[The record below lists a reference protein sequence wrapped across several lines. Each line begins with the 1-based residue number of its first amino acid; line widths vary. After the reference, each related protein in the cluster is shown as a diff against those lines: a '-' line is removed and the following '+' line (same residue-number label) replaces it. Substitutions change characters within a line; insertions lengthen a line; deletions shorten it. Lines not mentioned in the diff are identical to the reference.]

1 MAAGLAAQD
10 ASEMSD
16 DHRGPPGRR
25 PGPAR
30 GGNPGFRGRP
40 ARNDRD
46 RQGGP
51 PPHRPGDIDEAV
63 LYGVHPVIEALRNP
77 RRRHR
82 RLLATE
88 NALKRLQEEVGDLPV
103 EPELVRPS
111 EIDRLLTPD
120 SVHQGLYLVCDPLPS
135 PGLDSLPDDAI
146 VLALDQITD
155 PHNVGAILR
164 SAAAFAASAVIVTI
178 RHSPAATGVL
188 AKSASGAL
196 EHVPLIAVRNLGDA
210 LDELG
215 KRGFLRIGFD
225 SDGEVAFD
233 DVTLRRPLVMV
244 MGAEGKGLRQRT
256 RDLCD
261 QVARLEVPGTI
272 TSLNVSNATAI
283 ALYAASRR
291 R

>member
-1 MAAGLAAQD
+1 MAPPFRPKQARP
-10 ASEMSD
+10 AS
-16 DHRGPPGRR
+16 GR
-25 PGPAR
+25 PGAPRRA
-30 GGNPGFRGRP
+30 
-40 ARNDRD
+40 
-46 RQGGP
+46 GGP

-63 LYGVHPVIEALRNP
+63 LYGVHPVVEALRNP
-77 RRRHR
+77 ERRHR

-88 NALKRLQEEVGDLPV
+88 NGLRRLQEVVGTLPL
-103 EPELVRPS
+103 EPEIVRPS

-135 PGLDSLPDDAI
+135 PELDDLADDAV

-164 SAAAFAASAVIVTI
+164 SAAAFGAAAVIVTI

-196 EHVPLIAVRNLGDA
+196 EHVPVISVRNLGDA
-210 LDELG
+210 LETLG

-225 SDGEVAFD
+225 SDGDVALD
-233 DVTLRRPLVMV
+233 EVTLKRPLVMV

-256 RDLCD
+256 REMCD
-261 QVARLEVPGTI
+261 HVARLEVPGAI

-283 ALYAASRR
+283 ALYVASRR
-291 R
+291 

>member
-1 MAAGLAAQD
+1 
-10 ASEMSD
+10 
-16 DHRGPPGRR
+16 
-25 PGPAR
+25 
-30 GGNPGFRGRP
+30 
-40 ARNDRD
+40 
-46 RQGGP
+46 
-51 PPHRPGDIDEAV
+51 
-63 LYGVHPVIEALRNP
+63 
-77 RRRHR
+77 
-82 RLLATE
+82 
-88 NALKRLQEEVGDLPV
+88 
-103 EPELVRPS
+103 
-111 EIDRLLTPD
+111 
-120 SVHQGLYLVCDPLPS
+120 
-135 PGLDSLPDDAI
+135 
-146 VLALDQITD
+146 
-155 PHNVGAILR
+155 
-164 SAAAFAASAVIVTI
+164 
-178 RHSPAATGVL
+178 
-188 AKSASGAL
+188 
-196 EHVPLIAVRNLGDA
+196 VRNLGDA

>member
-1 MAAGLAAQD
+1 MAPPFRPKQARPAGN
-10 ASEMSD
+10 
-16 DHRGPPGRR
+16 R
-25 PGPAR
+25 PGGHAR
-30 GGNPGFRGRP
+30 RAG
-40 ARNDRD
+40 A
-46 RQGGP
+46 P

-63 LYGVHPVIEALRNP
+63 LYGVHPVVEALRNP
-77 RRRHR
+77 HRRFR

-88 NALKRLQEEVGDLPV
+88 NALRRLREEIGDLPV
-103 EPELVRPS
+103 EAELVRPS

-120 SVHQGLYLVCDPLPS
+120 SVHQGLYLVCEPLPS
-135 PGLDSLPDDAI
+135 PDLDSLPDDAV

-164 SAAAFAASAVIVTI
+164 SAAAFGAAAVIVTI

-196 EHVPLIAVRNLGDA
+196 EHVPLVTVRNLGDA
-210 LDELG
+210 LETLG
-215 KRGFLRIGFD
+215 KRGFLRLGFD
-225 SDGEVAFD
+225 SEGDVALEEVA
-233 DVTLRRPLVMV
+233 LRRPLVMV

-256 RDLCD
+256 RELCD
-261 QVARLEVPGTI
+261 HVARLEVPGAI

>member
-1 MAAGLAAQD
+1 MPAPSRPKSG
-10 ASEMSD
+10 
-16 DHRGPPGRR
+16 RPGGFGPGRFQR
-25 PGPAR
+25 R
-30 GGNPGFRGRP
+30 E
-40 ARNDRD
+40 D
-46 RQGGP
+46 GP
-51 PPHRPGDIDEAV
+51 PPYRPGDIDEAV

-77 RRRHR
+77 LRRFR

-88 NALKRLQEEVGDLPV
+88 NALRRLQEEVGDLPL
-103 EPELVRPS
+103 EATLVRPS

-135 PGLDSLPDDAI
+135 PGLDTLPDDAV

-164 SAAAFAASAVIVTI
+164 SAAAFGAAAVIVTI

-210 LDELG
+210 LQELG
-215 KRGFLRIGFD
+215 KRGFQRIGFD
-225 SDGEVAFD
+225 SDGETTFD
-233 DVTLRRPLVMV
+233 SIALRRPLVMV
-244 MGAEGKGLRQRT
+244 MGAEGKGLRQRS
-256 RDLCD
+256 RELCD
-261 QVARLEVPGTI
+261 HVARLEVPGAI

-283 ALYAASRR
+283 ALYVASRR
-291 R
+291 G

>member
-1 MAAGLAAQD
+1 MAPPFRPKQARPAG
-10 ASEMSD
+10 
-16 DHRGPPGRR
+16 GR
-25 PGPAR
+25 PGSAR
-30 GGNPGFRGRP
+30 G
-40 ARNDRD
+40 A
-46 RQGGP
+46 GGP

-63 LYGVHPVIEALRNP
+63 LYGVHPVVEALRNP
-77 RRRHR
+77 QRRHR

-88 NALKRLQEEVGDLPV
+88 NGLRRLQEVVGTLPL
-103 EPELVRPS
+103 EAEIVRPS

-135 PGLDSLPDDAI
+135 PELDSLPDDAV

-164 SAAAFAASAVIVTI
+164 SAAAFGAAAVIVTI

-196 EHVPLIAVRNLGDA
+196 EHVPLISVRNLGDA
-210 LDELG
+210 LETLG
-215 KRGFLRIGFD
+215 KRGFQRIGFD
-225 SDGEVAFD
+225 SDGDVALD
-233 DVTLRRPLVMV
+233 DVALKRPLIMV

-256 RDLCD
+256 RELCD
-261 QVARLEVPGTI
+261 HVARLEVPGAI

-283 ALYAASRR
+283 ALYVASRR
-291 R
+291 

>member
-1 MAAGLAAQD
+1 MAPPFRPKHARPAG
-10 ASEMSD
+10 
-16 DHRGPPGRR
+16 GR
-25 PGPAR
+25 PGGPRRA
-30 GGNPGFRGRP
+30 
-40 ARNDRD
+40 
-46 RQGGP
+46 GGP

-63 LYGVHPVIEALRNP
+63 LYGVHPVVEALRNP
-77 RRRHR
+77 QRRHK

-88 NALKRLQEEVGDLPV
+88 NALRRLQELVGTTLPV
-103 EPELVRPS
+103 EPEIVRPS

-120 SVHQGLYLVCDPLPS
+120 SVHQGLYLICEPLPS
-135 PGLDSLPDDAI
+135 PDLDSLPDDAV

-164 SAAAFAASAVIVTI
+164 SAAAFGAAAVIVTI

-210 LDELG
+210 LETLG

-225 SDGEVAFD
+225 SDGDVALD
-233 DVTLRRPLVMV
+233 DVALRRPLVMA
-244 MGAEGKGLRQRT
+244 MGAEGKGLRQRS
-256 RDLCD
+256 RELCD
-261 QVARLEVPGTI
+261 HVARLEVPGAI

-283 ALYAASRR
+283 ALYVASRR

>member
-1 MAAGLAAQD
+1 MRFALVNRAAPWHGTPINLENAMAPPFRPKQARPAG
-10 ASEMSD
+10 
-16 DHRGPPGRR
+16 GR
-25 PGPAR
+25 PGAAR
-30 GGNPGFRGRP
+30 RTGS
-40 ARNDRD
+40 
-46 RQGGP
+46 P

-63 LYGVHPVIEALRNP
+63 LYGVHPVVEALRNP
-77 RRRHR
+77 QRRHR

-88 NALKRLQEEVGDLPV
+88 NGLRRLQDEVGTLPL
-103 EPELVRPS
+103 EAEIVRPS

-135 PGLDSLPDDAI
+135 PELESLPDDAI

-164 SAAAFAASAVIVTI
+164 SAAAFGAAAVIVTV

-210 LDELG
+210 LDTLG
-215 KRGFLRIGFD
+215 GRGFLRIGFD
-225 SDGEVAFD
+225 SDGDVALD
-233 DVTLRRPLVMV
+233 AVTLKRPLVMV

-256 RDLCD
+256 RELCD
-261 QVARLEVPGTI
+261 HVARLEVPGAI

-283 ALYAASRR
+283 ALYVASRR
-291 R
+291 

>member
-1 MAAGLAAQD
+1 MAPPFRPKQARPAGN
-10 ASEMSD
+10 
-16 DHRGPPGRR
+16 R
-25 PGPAR
+25 PGGHAR
-30 GGNPGFRGRP
+30 RAG
-40 ARNDRD
+40 A
-46 RQGGP
+46 P
-51 PPHRPGDIDEAV
+51 PPHRPGDIDQAV
-63 LYGVHPVIEALRNP
+63 LYGVHPVVEALRNP
-77 RRRHR
+77 HRRFR

-88 NALKRLQEEVGDLPV
+88 NALRRLREEIGDLPV
-103 EPELVRPS
+103 EAELVRPS

-120 SVHQGLYLVCDPLPS
+120 SVHQGLYLVCEPLPS
-135 PGLDSLPDDAI
+135 PDLDSLPDDAV

-164 SAAAFAASAVIVTI
+164 SAAAFGAAAVIVTI

-196 EHVPLIAVRNLGDA
+196 EHVPLVAVRNLGDA
-210 LDELG
+210 LETLG
-215 KRGFLRIGFD
+215 KRGFLRLGFD
-225 SDGEVAFD
+225 SEGDVALEEVA
-233 DVTLRRPLVMV
+233 LRRPLVMV

-256 RDLCD
+256 RELCD
-261 QVARLEVPGTI
+261 HVARLEVPGAI

>member
-1 MAAGLAAQD
+1 MPA
-10 ASEMSD
+10 
-16 DHRGPPGRR
+16 PFR
-25 PGPAR
+25 PRPDRPNPAKQPWDKR
-30 GGNPGFRGRP
+30 PRGR
-40 ARNDRD
+40 DD
-46 RQGGP
+46 GP
-51 PPHRPGDIDEAV
+51 PPHRPGDIDEAI
-63 LYGVHPVIEALRNP
+63 LYGVHPVIEALKNP
-77 RRRHR
+77 RRHHR
-82 RLLATE
+82 KLLATE
-88 NALKRLQEEVGDLPV
+88 NGLKRLTDELGELPV
-103 EPELVRPS
+103 RAEIVRPS

-135 PGLDSLPDDAI
+135 PDLDSLPDDSI

-164 SAAAFAASAVIVTI
+164 SAAAFGVAAVIVTI

-196 EHVPLIAVRNLGDA
+196 EHVPLVAVRNLGDA
-210 LDELG
+210 LDKLG
-215 KRGFLRIGFD
+215 KRGFQRLGFD

-233 DVTLRRPLVMV
+233 DVTLTKPLVMV

-256 RDLCD
+256 RELCD
-261 QVARLEVPGTI
+261 QVARLEAPGAI

>member
-1 MAAGLAAQD
+1 MA
-10 ASEMSD
+10 
-16 DHRGPPGRR
+16 PPFR
-25 PGPAR
+25 PKQAWPGGKRPGGPAR
-30 GGNPGFRGRP
+30 RTG
-40 ARNDRD
+40 A
-46 RQGGP
+46 P
-51 PPHRPGDIDEAV
+51 PPHRPGEIDEAV
-63 LYGVHPVIEALRNP
+63 LYGVHPVVEALRNP
-77 RRRHR
+77 QRRFR

-88 NALKRLQEEVGDLPV
+88 NALRRLREEIGELPV
-103 EPELVRPS
+103 EAELVRPS

-120 SVHQGLYLVCDPLPS
+120 SVHQGLYLICDPLPS
-135 PGLDSLPDDAI
+135 LDLDSLPDDAV

-164 SAAAFAASAVIVTI
+164 SAAAFAAAAVIVTI

-210 LDELG
+210 LDTLG
-215 KRGFLRIGFD
+215 KRGFLRVGFD
-225 SDGEVAFD
+225 SDGDVTLD
-233 DVTLRRPLVMV
+233 DVALRRPLVMV

-256 RDLCD
+256 RELCD
-261 QVARLEVPGTI
+261 QVARLEVPGAI